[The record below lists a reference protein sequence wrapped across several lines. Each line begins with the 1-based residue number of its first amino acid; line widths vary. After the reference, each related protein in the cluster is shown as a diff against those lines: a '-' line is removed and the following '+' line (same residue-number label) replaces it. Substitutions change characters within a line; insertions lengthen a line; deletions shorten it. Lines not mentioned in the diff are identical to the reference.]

1 MKQVLLIVIA
11 IGLLASCRSSRT
23 IGRAVGRKDSTTV
36 TKPTIPD
43 TPKADTQQLIRTT
56 LEQLQ
61 KNHIDFTTFSAKM
74 DVDYKGT
81 DGKSN
86 DVNANIR
93 MYKDSAIWISLNATL
108 LSIEGLRL
116 LITKDSVKL
125 LNKLE
130 KTYAARGIGF
140 LQETTSLPLNLYI
153 LQDLIIGNP
162 VYVDS
167 NITRYSSGNGITTL
181 LSLGTLFKNLLT
193 LNQTDKTILHSK
205 LTDADLFRNRTA
217 DLTYEEYENKK
228 GPLFPT
234 KRQIVVSERGRLEVK
249 LNFKNYTF
257 NEEVS
262 FPFTVPKNYKRE

>member
-1 MKQVLLIVIA
+1 MKQILLIFIA
-11 IGLLASCRSSRT
+11 IALLASCRSSRT

-36 TKPTIPD
+36 VKPTEAN
-43 TPKADTQQLIRTT
+43 TQKADTQQLIQST
-56 LEQLQ
+56 LQQLQ
-61 KNHIDFTTFSAKM
+61 KNRIDFTTFSAKL

-130 KTYAARGIGF
+130 KTYAARGVSF
-140 LQETTSLPLNLYI
+140 LKETTSLPLNLYI

-167 NITRYSSGNGITTL
+167 NITRYSSGNGTVTL
-181 LSLGTLFKNLLT
+181 LSLGSLFKNMLT
-193 LNQTDKTILHSK
+193 LNETDKAIVHSK
-205 LTDADLFRNRTA
+205 LTDVDLYHNRTA
-217 DLTYEEYENKK
+217 DLNYAEYEDKK

-249 LNFKNYTF
+249 LHFKNYTF

-262 FPFTVPKNYKRE
+262 FPFSVPKNYKRE